1 MSRKLII
8 RYGPQIRGPRD
19 SPLSV
24 SVINASTGEEE
35 GESVRARK
43 GEFRNG
49 LRARGLHAST
59 LGLRY
64 DATTPDAT
72 WLCAFCGRGP
82 HAKGL
87 GDLFGPYAADTD
99 CEEFRALDEAA
110 RRQSAEAWFHEACG
124 VWAPGLLASGA
135 RVWGLAAAVWGA
147 RGASCSLCARAGAQV
162 ACATRGCRLKVHVP
176 CAAGWRLQED
186 DFRAF
191 CPRHA

>member
-1 MSRKLII
+1 M
-8 RYGPQIRGPRD
+8 QIRGPRD

-35 GESVRARK
+35 GEGVRARK

-82 HAKGL
+82 HAAGL

-99 CEEFRALDEAA
+99 CDEFRALAA
-110 RRQSAEAWFHEACG
+110 AGQAPPRPAPPEVWFHEACG
-124 VWAPGLLASGA
+124 VWAPGLVAAGA
-135 RVWGLAAAVWGA
+135 RLWGLAPAVWGA
-147 RGASCSLCARAGAQV
+147 RAASCQQCARPGAQL
-162 ACATRGCRLKVHVP
+162 ACTARGCRLRAHVP
-176 CAAGWRLQED
+176 CATGWRLQEH

-191 CPRHA
+191 CPHHA